1 MKKGDKC
8 IYFTFDTMQRQISL
22 IEQLKLILYVK
33 PNLILIVPSKT
44 HTQMATQTYR
54 KTEKKRHRSK
64 TKEKKKKEWETSEE
78 QSARTSE
85 TSTTPN
91 LFLSPQVPSPTRLAG
106 HATHHPNRAE
116 TKRLILKVAS
126 EAKNEPRR
134 LADDLWQLGE

>member
-1 MKKGDKC
+1 
-8 IYFTFDTMQRQISL
+8 
-22 IEQLKLILYVK
+22 
-33 PNLILIVPSKT
+33 
-44 HTQMATQTYR
+44 MATQTYR
-54 KTEKKRHRSK
+54 NTEKKRDMDQ
-64 TKEKKKKEWETSEE
+64 KEKKKKEWETSEE

>member
-8 IYFTFDTMQRQISL
+8 IYFTFDTMQRQISP
-22 IEQLKLILYVK
+22 IEQLKLIVYVK

-54 KTEKKRHRSK
+54 KTEKKRDMDQ
-64 TKEKKKKEWETSEE
+64 KEKKKKEWETSEE